1 MTKIQ
6 RFSRGK
12 PYEDPAICETFKSD
26 RWQLRLCSRSKSRG
40 YIAFLST
47 VVACTFPFPSPLLPL
62 LLLLLPF
69 GSIFLVPL
77 FFVPLLYRLY
87 GLLVLFVAMLTAID
101 VLLSLSTTSRRCVFS
116 RQGRRRLSKARPFSR
131 ILVKMIRRV
140 IHETAHSL
148 STNLK
153 VHQNEDT
160 TIRNYIRRFVEFHER
175 DVSGILCRDTAS
187 VRY

>member
-1 MTKIQ
+1 
-6 RFSRGK
+6 
-12 PYEDPAICETFKSD
+12 
-26 RWQLRLCSRSKSRG
+26 
-40 YIAFLST
+40 
-47 VVACTFPFPSPLLPL
+47 
-62 LLLLLPF
+62 
-69 GSIFLVPL
+69 
-77 FFVPLLYRLY
+77 
-87 GLLVLFVAMLTAID
+87 MLTAID

-175 DVSGILCRDTAS
+175 DVSGILCRDTTS